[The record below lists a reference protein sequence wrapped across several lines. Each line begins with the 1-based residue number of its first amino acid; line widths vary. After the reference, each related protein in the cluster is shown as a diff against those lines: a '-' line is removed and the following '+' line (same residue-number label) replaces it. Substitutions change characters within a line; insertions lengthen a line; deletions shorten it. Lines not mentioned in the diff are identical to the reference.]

1 MADVAPSRSAILEL
15 RDERQ
20 AMVEGHAFLDEKCLA
35 IAAEI
40 VRELSRYVALETG
53 MLRASR
59 EAARALQAAI
69 ARHGLKE
76 LNLHPVQPGEA
87 LSLAMATR
95 PVMGVRIATATL
107 VGERT
112 PPIPPDWGSPEA
124 NACSAAFAALLE
136 LAPQAGAVAAN
147 LERLSEE
154 YRRSIRRARALDD
167 VLIPEAARDLA
178 AMETGLE
185 DLEREDAIAMRL
197 GLDPTR

>member
-40 VRELSRYVALETG
+40 VKELASYLALEAE
-53 MLRASR
+53 LRRASR
-59 EAARALQAAI
+59 EAARALAAAI
-69 ARHGLKE
+69 ARHGLEE
-76 LNLHPVQPGEA
+76 LERHPAPAADA
-87 LSLAMATR
+87 LSIVLRTR
-95 PVMGVRIATATL
+95 PVMGVRIATAAL
-107 VGERT
+107 SGDRPAPV
-112 PPIPPDWGSPEA
+112 PPDWGSPEA
-124 NACSAAFAALLE
+124 NACAAAFSGLLA
-136 LAPQAGAVAAN
+136 LAPRVGAAAAN

-167 VLIPEAARDLA
+167 VLIPEATRELS
-178 AMETGLE
+178 AMETALE

-197 GLDPTR
+197 GLAPGG

>member
-40 VRELSRYVALETG
+40 VKELSRYLALEAD
-53 MLRASR
+53 LKRASR
-59 EAARALQAAI
+59 EAARALAAAI
-69 ARHGLKE
+69 ARHGLAE
-76 LNLHPVQPGEA
+76 LGLHPVQAAGSVRLA
-87 LSLAMATR
+87 LQTR
-95 PVMGVRIATATL
+95 PVMGVKIATATL
-107 VGERT
+107 AGERT
-112 PPIPPDWGSPEA
+112 PAIPPDWGSPEA
-124 NACSAAFAALLE
+124 NACTAAFTALLE
-136 LAPQAGAVAAN
+136 VSPKVGAAAAN

-167 VLIPEAARDLA
+167 VLIPEAARELA

-197 GLDPTR
+197 GLVPRM